1 MNSIKVTRWI
11 PGHCVSSVVCINQ
24 VARERGTLPC
34 AGSCLL
40 ERLSMSLLDADAI
53 HPITLPDGR
62 VYYDT
67 VYLKNV
73 IDHPRMEVGD
83 FSYYTHAGRPE
94 ETAQILAP
102 YLGHAVRERLVIGK
116 FVQIARGSYFIT
128 SSANHPM
135 TGFTT
140 YPFRIFK
147 PETFGYNDLPVK
159 DTIVGH
165 DVWIG
170 HNAAIMPGVHIGAG
184 AIVAAASVVVRDV
197 PPYAVVGGNPAAVIR
212 MRYPSDVICEL
223 LEIAWWDWPIDKIEA
238 NLTSLC
244 NGDLTALKNA

>member
-1 MNSIKVTRWI
+1 
-11 PGHCVSSVVCINQ
+11 
-24 VARERGTLPC
+24 
-34 AGSCLL
+34 
-40 ERLSMSLLDADAI
+40 MSLLNADVI

-62 VYYDT
+62 VYTDT

-73 IDHPRMEVGD
+73 IDHPRIEVGD
-83 FSYYTHAGRPE
+83 FSYFTHSGAPQ

-102 YLGHAVRERLVIGK
+102 YLGHGCRERLVIGK

-140 YPFRIFK
+140 YPFRVFK
-147 PETFGYNDLPVK
+147 PETFGYKDLPVR
-159 DTIVGH
+159 DTVVGH

-170 HNAAIMPGVHIGAG
+170 HNAAIMPGVRIGAG
-184 AIVAAASVVVRDV
+184 AIVAAASVVARDV

-212 MRYPSDVICEL
+212 MRFPADVINDL
-223 LEIAWWDWPIDKIEA
+223 LDIAWWDWSIEKIEA
-238 NLTSLC
+238 NLTSLS
-244 NGDLTALKNA
+244 NGDLAALKIA

>member
-1 MNSIKVTRWI
+1 
-11 PGHCVSSVVCINQ
+11 
-24 VARERGTLPC
+24 
-34 AGSCLL
+34 
-40 ERLSMSLLDADAI
+40 MSLLDAAAI

-62 VYYDT
+62 VYSDT

-73 IDHPRMEVGD
+73 IDHPRIEVGD
-83 FSYYTHAGRPE
+83 FSYYTHSGPPE
-94 ETAQILAP
+94 QTAQILAP
-102 YLGHAVRERLVIGK
+102 YLGHGVRERLVIGK

-147 PETFGYNDLPVK
+147 PDTFGYKDLPVK

-170 HNAAIMPGVHIGAG
+170 HDAAIMPGVHIGAG
-184 AIVAAASVVVRDV
+184 AIVAAASVVARDV
-197 PPYAVVGGNPAAVIR
+197 PSYAVVGGNPAMIIR
-212 MRYPSDVICEL
+212 MRYPDEIINEL

-238 NLTSLC
+238 NLTSLN
-244 NGDLTALKNA
+244 NGDLSALKKA

>member
-1 MNSIKVTRWI
+1 
-11 PGHCVSSVVCINQ
+11 
-24 VARERGTLPC
+24 
-34 AGSCLL
+34 
-40 ERLSMSLLDADAI
+40 MSLLDADAI
-53 HPITLPDGR
+53 HPITLPDGS
-62 VYYDT
+62 VYSDT

-73 IDHPRMEVGD
+73 IDHPRIEVGV
-83 FSYYTHAGRPE
+83 FSYFTHSGTPG

-102 YLGHAVRERLVIGK
+102 YLGHECCERLVIGK

-147 PETFGYNDLPVK
+147 PETFGYKDLPVR
-159 DTIVGH
+159 DTVVGH

-170 HNAAIMPGVHIGAG
+170 HDAAIMPGVRIGAG
-184 AIVAAASVVVRDV
+184 AIVAAASVVARDV

-212 MRYPSDVICEL
+212 MRYPAEVINDL
-223 LEIAWWDWPIDKIEA
+223 LEIAWWDWSVEKIEA
-238 NLTSLC
+238 NLASLTS
-244 NGDLTALKNA
+244 GDLAALKIA